1 MEREEDDYEDIVN
14 EEKKAEATA
23 GQSTC
28 LLSFLILVTYDKD
41 GNPVKT
47 ISKEPNV
54 ITSLQRESS
63 YPPCKK
69 DFYTAE
75 EYTPSDA
82 LKQWIL
88 DNHIS
93 IHNLVTGSSTPMKT
107 PPPCP
112 DFRTLPLLPKIADSL
127 LRQFSHPTPIQ
138 AASLPLALAGRD
150 IIASSPTGS
159 GKTLCYLLP
168 LVVHILGQPCVL
180 LTSLITRTFAE
191 ADAPCALVM
200 VPTREL
206 AEQIAAVAKPLF
218 ALCDLA
224 LLCVTGGQ
232 SEWQQKKALF
242 GHHYHCVVGTPGRL
256 IEIVNEGYLPL
267 KWCSFL
273 VLDEAD
279 RMVSMGFEK
288 QIRSI
293 LSVVRPDPQLLLFSA
308 TFPPRVVRLAVE
320 MMHTPVRVA
329 VGRAGL
335 ANASIQQEVV
345 VVRVRASVASDD

>member
-23 GQSTC
+23 GQSTR

-54 ITSLQRESS
+54 ITFLQRESS

-75 EYTPSDA
+75 ESTASDA

-112 DFRTLPLLPKIADSL
+112 DFRTFPLPPKIADSL
-127 LRQFSHPTPIQ
+127 PRQFSHPTPIQ

-320 MMHTPVRVA
+320 MMHAPVRVA

-335 ANASIQQEVV
+335 ANAAIQQEVV